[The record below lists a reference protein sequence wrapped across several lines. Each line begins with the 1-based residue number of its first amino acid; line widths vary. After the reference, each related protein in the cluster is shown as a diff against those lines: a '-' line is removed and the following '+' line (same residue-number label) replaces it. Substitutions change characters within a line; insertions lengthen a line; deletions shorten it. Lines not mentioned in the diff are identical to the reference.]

1 MQEIET
7 EVYEMSGHVK
17 WFDPGKGF
25 GFIVSDDGS
34 PDILL
39 HANVLRN
46 FGQSSV
52 ADGTIIDVLVLK
64 TDRGLQASEVL
75 GIQQGEPPTGAG
87 LADFSEF
94 DAETVA
100 ATPIQPARVKWF
112 DKSKGF
118 GFANVFGSSAD
129 IFVHI
134 EVLRMSGLADLLPGE
149 AIAVRALEG
158 QRGLMAA
165 EVLPWEVAVSKS

>member
-1 MQEIET
+1 MHDSDT
-7 EVYEMSGHVK
+7 EEYVMLGHVK

-25 GFIVSDDGS
+25 GFIVATDGG

-52 ADGTIIDVLVLK
+52 ADGTEIEVQVVK
-64 TDRGLQASEVL
+64 TDRGLQAAEVL
-75 GIQQGEPPTGAG
+75 NILHVEQTPAAG
-87 LADFSEF
+87 LSDFAEF
-94 DAETVA
+94 DAAEVA
-100 ATPIQPARVKWF
+100 ATPIEPARVKWF
-112 DKSKGF
+112 DKTKGF

-134 EVLRMSGLADLLPGE
+134 EVLRLSGLADLLPGE

-158 QRGLMAA
+158 KRGLMAA
-165 EVLPWEVAVSKS
+165 EVLPWEVAVSNA